1 MSSVSVSRASSS
13 SRVRSAVDRVS
24 RDTSNPNTAPTSPK
38 QTRETTYRNP
48 SRPSV
53 DRPETPRSASMTCTD
68 PGGHPNAA
76 AWSANAYCRAVD
88 SVCSRTCASVD
99 CRTYTNATRSR

>member
-1 MSSVSVSRASSS
+1 
-13 SRVRSAVDRVS
+13 
-24 RDTSNPNTAPTSPK
+24 
-38 QTRETTYRNP
+38 
-48 SRPSV
+48 
-53 DRPETPRSASMTCTD
+53 MTCTD